1 MDGPAYVTPPFSLKF
16 SVAEFGARTSYCY
29 SESFFAGSAAEGSF
43 IKPASTFTEL
53 AGKSPEIA
61 TWISRER

>member
-1 MDGPAYVTPPFSLKF
+1 MDRLIYVTPPFSLKF
-16 SVAEFGARTSYCY
+16 SVTEFGARTPCCY
-29 SESFFAGSAAEGSF
+29 YESFFAGSAAEGSF
-43 IKPASTFTEL
+43 VKPASTFTEL